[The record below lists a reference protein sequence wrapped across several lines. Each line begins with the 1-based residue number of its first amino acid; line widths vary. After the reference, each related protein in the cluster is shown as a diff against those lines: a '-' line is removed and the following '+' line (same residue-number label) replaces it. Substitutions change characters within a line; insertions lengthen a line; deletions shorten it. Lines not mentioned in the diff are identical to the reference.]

1 MRYDGALLMISHST
15 ERLFVRFVVIKMLK
29 VTLLKVEGC
38 LVRAKLNQAC
48 LLLETLFDA
57 NADSILGSI

>member
-1 MRYDGALLMISHST
+1 
-15 ERLFVRFVVIKMLK
+15 MLK